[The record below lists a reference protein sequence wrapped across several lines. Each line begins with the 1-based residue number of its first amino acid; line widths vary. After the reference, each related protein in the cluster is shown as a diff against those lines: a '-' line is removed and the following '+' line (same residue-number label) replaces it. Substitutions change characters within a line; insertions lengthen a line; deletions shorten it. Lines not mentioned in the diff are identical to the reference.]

1 MITTLF
7 TDFGIHV
14 SKQKSSMAD
23 IQFTDPCKKR
33 KLLDCED
40 DDCSSSSTV
49 SLWSKG
55 EQKEMTYEALKSHP
69 ASTKQKERE

>member
-1 MITTLF
+1 MRFNSILHNALLKNEWIHVEITCRSLMMTTLV

-14 SKQKSSMAD
+14 LKQKSSMAD

-40 DDCSSSSTV
+40 DDCSSS
-49 SLWSKG
+49 
-55 EQKEMTYEALKSHP
+55 
-69 ASTKQKERE
+69 